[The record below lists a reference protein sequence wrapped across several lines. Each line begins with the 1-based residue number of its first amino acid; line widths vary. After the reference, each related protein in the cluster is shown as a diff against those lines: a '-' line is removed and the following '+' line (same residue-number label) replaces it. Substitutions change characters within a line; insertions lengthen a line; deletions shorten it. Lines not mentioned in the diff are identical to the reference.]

1 MRCAR
6 CWWAAQKAAI
16 LYRWDNWPPYSV
28 KSGPAMIRD
37 ENAMLTGYVY
47 LDLDGRDAE
56 DYIAEAAGVL
66 ARKLSHARRVH
77 AIVERP
83 V

>member
-1 MRCAR
+1 
-6 CWWAAQKAAI
+6 
-16 LYRWDNWPPYSV
+16 
-28 KSGPAMIRD
+28 MIRD

-66 ARKLSHARRVH
+66 ARKLSLPAGYTLSWSGRTKHSGASTCASCRLCR
-77 AIVERP
+77 
-83 V
+83 